1 MQTIKLF
8 AFDETDIMVSS
19 VDSFFDTDYVFDNG
33 LMFAFAITVYDNNP
47 YPIED
52 PSYGVVTP
60 FYKTW
65 GIDENV
71 AGVKF
76 ERVPT
81 LNCTDAELH
90 VNDKSD
96 PNSYFFKPHKN
107 SIRDLSFYY
116 RKLKCL
122 DTDTVEV
129 QGDYN
134 SPRTRAFVLMFEKCN
149 PDTFEGTCKTE
160 EEIN

>member
-1 MQTIKLF
+1 MGGGGGAAREGARVRTN
-8 AFDETDIMVSS
+8 T
-19 VDSFFDTDYVFDNG
+19 
-33 LMFAFAITVYDNNP
+33 
-47 YPIED
+47 
-52 PSYGVVTP
+52 
-60 FYKTW
+60 KT
-65 GIDENV
+65 
-71 AGVKF
+71 
-76 ERVPT
+76 R
-81 LNCTDAELH
+81 NCTEAELH